1 MSSSQFAKKIDSQF
15 DLEFETKSG
24 EVFQNSKRIL
34 LSPIRQF
41 VRLSPYTYKLLKKCC
56 GGDRVID
63 ILLHLPSNLSKRTSD
78 EEGFKDGEK
87 LTVILTVMN
96 HVAPKY
102 KGSPYRIIAKTLLG
116 NIVTIM
122 YFHYRVPYLRRILPV
137 GGTFAVSGNASRE
150 LDGIKMIH
158 PDIVTSP
165 QQAKYYVGTE
175 PIYPLVGNL
184 SMKTLRYAI
193 SSALKLVPKLIP
205 QSIAKLD
212 SELGPKLDS
221 KLMTENSDWIPNDMK
236 DKYGLADFTDALQA
250 VHHPKSEEDL
260 LVTNEFRR
268 RIAIDEIL
276 ANQIRLKQIKRNQ
289 QERKSIILKSTGEIF
304 QKLKLPFE
312 LTEDQVTCF
321 EDIKSDLAS
330 GTPMNRLIQG
340 DVGSGKT
347 ITAFLGMLIALE
359 NKLQAVFLAPTE
371 ILAWQHFETI
381 QKLSEDLGLE
391 IDIMLSSNRKAR
403 KRQIRDLQDGTTQIL
418 IGTHAILE
426 DNIEFRN
433 LGFIVIDEQHKF
445 GVMQRLKLINKSK
458 YPNILSMS
466 ATPIPRTLLL
476 GCYGD
481 IDVSTIKTK
490 PKGRQ
495 PVETAVIGTD
505 KIENLVERLKKVD
518 SQIFWVCPVIEE
530 SESLVDVN
538 TRCEYLK
545 KAFSQEDVEV
555 LHGKMKAYEK
565 DEIMTRFREKKFK
578 LLVSTTV
585 IEVGVDIPNANVMV
599 IEHAERFGLAQ
610 LHQLRGR
617 VGRGSEVSYC
627 ILLYHLPVSD
637 VGRQRLQLMKE
648 TTDGFLLSEQDLKLR
663 GAGDILGRDQSGFDT
678 LRFSDFSD
686 NYHLVEAADDISD
699 HMDLNSPQTADLC
712 DIFKRVSDENIV

>member
-1 MSSSQFAKKIDSQF
+1 MSLLQLAEKIEQ
-15 DLEFETKSG
+15 G
-24 EVFQNSKRIL
+24 ESFQERIKVL
-34 LSPIRQF
+34 FQPIRQF
-41 VRLSPYTYKLLKKCC
+41 IKLSPYSYKLVKRCC

-63 ILLHLPSNLSKRTSD
+63 VLLHFPSNLSKRTSD
-78 EEGFKDGEK
+78 EKYFKDGEK
-87 LTVILTVMN
+87 LTVVLNVLDHIV
-96 HVAPKY
+96 PKY
-102 KGSPYRIIAKTLLG
+102 KKSPYKIVGQTEFG
-116 NIVTIM
+116 NEVTII
-122 YFHYRVPYLRRILPV
+122 YFNYRIPYLRKILPI
-137 GGTFAVSGNASRE
+137 GGSFAVSGNASRE
-150 LDGIKMIH
+150 LDGIKIVH
-158 PDIVTSP
+158 PDIIAAP
-165 QQAKYYVGTE
+165 QQAKHYVGSE
-175 PIYPLVGNL
+175 PVYSLVTNL
-184 SMKTLRYAI
+184 SLKTLRYVIA
-193 SSALKLVPKLIP
+193 SALKLIPK
-205 QSIAKLD
+205 SI
-212 SELGPKLDS
+212 
-221 KLMTENSDWIPNDMK
+221 DWISVDLK
-236 DKYGLADFTDALQA
+236 KQYGLVDFSEALRRI
-250 VHHPKSEEDL
+250 HYPESEEDL
-260 LVTNEFRR
+260 LLVNKFRK
-268 RIAIDEIL
+268 RIAIDELL
-276 ANQIRLKQIKRNQ
+276 ANQIRLRQIKRNQ
-289 QERKSIILKSTGEIF
+289 QQRNSIILKETGEILSRL
-304 QKLKLPFE
+304 QLPFE
-312 LTEDQVTCF
+312 LTEDQVKCF

-330 GTPMNRLIQG
+330 GIPMNRLIQG

-359 NKLQAVFLAPTE
+359 NKLQTVFLAPTE

-381 QKLSEDLGLE
+381 QKLSENLDLE

-403 KRQIRDLQDGTTQIL
+403 KRQIRELQDGTTQIL

-481 IDVSTIKTK
+481 IDVSTIKMK
-490 PKGRQ
+490 PKGRH
-495 PVETAVIGTD
+495 PVKTAVIGTN
-505 KIENLVERLKKVD
+505 KLENLIERLKEVD

-530 SESLVDVN
+530 SEALIDVN

-545 KAFSQEDVEV
+545 KAFSEKEVEV

-565 DEIMTRFREKKFK
+565 DEIMTRFKNNEFK

-585 IEVGVDIPNANVMV
+585 IEVGVDIPNANVIV

-617 VGRGSEVSYC
+617 VGRGSEAAYC

-637 VGRQRLQLMKE
+637 VGLKRLQLMKE
-648 TTDGFLLSEQDLKLR
+648 TTDGFLLSEEDLKLR
-663 GAGDILGRDQSGFDT
+663 GAGDILGRDQSGFDI

-686 NYHLVEAADDISD
+686 NYSLVEIADEISE
-699 HMDLNSPQTADLC
+699 HMDLNSPETAALC

>member
-1 MSSSQFAKKIDSQF
+1 MRSSQLAEKVDSEISQESAEN
-15 DLEFETKSG
+15 LKS
-24 EVFQNSKRIL
+24 EVGVL
-34 LSPIRQF
+34 LQPIRQF
-41 VRLSPYTYKLLKKCC
+41 IQLSQYSYRLIKKCC

-63 ILLHLPSNLSKRTSD
+63 VLFHFPSNLSKRTSD
-78 EEGFKDGEK
+78 EDYFRDGEK
-87 LTVILTVMN
+87 LTVVLTVLK
-96 HVAPKY
+96 HVVPRFRN
-102 KGSPYRIIAKTLLG
+102 SPYRIVGQTDSG

-122 YFHYRVPYLRRILPV
+122 YFHYRAHYLRRILPI
-137 GGTFAVSGNASRE
+137 GGRFTVSGNASHE
-150 LDGIKMIH
+150 LDGIKIIH
-158 PDIVTSP
+158 PDVIASP
-165 QQAKYYVGTE
+165 QQAKHYVGTE

-184 SMKTLRYAI
+184 SLKTLRYVI
-193 SSALKLVPKLIP
+193 SSALKLIPKNL
-205 QSIAKLD
+205 
-212 SELGPKLDS
+212 
-221 KLMTENSDWIPNDMK
+221 DWIPDDLRNR
-236 DKYGLADFTDALQA
+236 YGLVNFSEALRSI
-250 VHHPKSEEDL
+250 HYPRSEEDL
-260 LVTNEFRR
+260 LVTNEFRK

-289 QERKSIILKSTGEIF
+289 QKRNAIAIKETGEILN
-304 QKLKLPFE
+304 KLQLPFE
-312 LTEDQVTCF
+312 LTEDQVKCLA
-321 EDIKSDLAS
+321 DIRADLAS
-330 GTPMNRLIQG
+330 GRPMNRLIQG

-347 ITAFLGMLIALE
+347 ITAFLGMLVALE

-381 QKLSEDLGLE
+381 QKLSENLNLE

-403 KRQIRDLQDGTTQIL
+403 KRQIRELQDGTTQIL

-495 PVETAVIGTD
+495 PVETAVIGTN
-505 KIENLVERLKKVD
+505 KIESLVERLKTVD

-545 KAFSQEDVEV
+545 KAFSEEEVEV

-565 DEIMTRFREKKFK
+565 DEIMTRFKENKFK

-617 VGRGSEVSYC
+617 VGRGNESAYC
-627 ILLYHLPVSD
+627 ILLYHLPVSE
-637 VGRQRLQLMKE
+637 VGRKRLQLMKE
-648 TTDGFLLSEQDLKLR
+648 TTDGFVLSEQDLKLR
-663 GAGDILGRDQSGFDT
+663 GAGDILGRDQSGFDV

-686 NYHLVEAADDISD
+686 NYSLVEIADDISN
-699 HMDLNSPQTADLC
+699 HMDLDSSCTANLC
-712 DIFKRVSDENIV
+712 DIFNRVSDENIV

>member
-1 MSSSQFAKKIDSQF
+1 MSSLQLAEKIDPKL
-15 DLEFETKSG
+15 DKS
-24 EVFQNSKRIL
+24 FQNGVRIL
-34 LSPIRQF
+34 FQPIRQF
-41 VRLSPYTYKLLKKCC
+41 IQLSQYSYRLVKKCC

-63 ILLHLPSNLSKRTSD
+63 ILLHLPSGISKRTSD
-78 EEGFKDGEK
+78 EDYFIDGEK
-87 LTVILTVMN
+87 LTVVLTVLK
-96 HVAPKY
+96 HVVPRFK
-102 KGSPYRIIAKTLLG
+102 KSPYRIVGQTSSG
-116 NIVTIM
+116 NIVTII
-122 YFHYRVPYLRRILPV
+122 YFNYRIAYLRKVLPI
-137 GGTFAVSGNASRE
+137 GGTFTVSGNASHE
-150 LDGIKMIH
+150 LDRIKIAH
-158 PDIVTSP
+158 PDIIAAP
-165 QQAKYYVGTE
+165 QQAKYYVGSE

-184 SMKTLRYAI
+184 SLKTLRYVI
-193 SSALKLVPKLIP
+193 SSALKLIPKNI
-205 QSIAKLD
+205 
-212 SELGPKLDS
+212 
-221 KLMTENSDWIPNDMK
+221 DWIPSDLK
-236 DKYGLADFTDALQA
+236 KQYGLVDFSEALREA
-250 VHHPKSEEDL
+250 HSPKSEEDL
-260 LVTNEFRR
+260 LTTNEFRK
-268 RIAIDEIL
+268 RIAIDEVL

-289 QERKSIILKSTGEIF
+289 QERNSIVLKETGEILS
-304 QKLKLPFE
+304 QLQLPFE
-312 LTEDQVTCF
+312 LTKDQMTCL
-321 EDIKSDLAS
+321 EDIKADLAS

-359 NKLQAVFLAPTE
+359 NKLQAVLLAPTE

-381 QKLSEDLGLE
+381 QKLSENLDLE

-403 KRQIRDLQDGTTQIL
+403 KRQIRELLDGTTQIL

-445 GVMQRLKLINKSK
+445 GVMQRLKLISKSK

-495 PVETAVIGTD
+495 PVETAVIGTN
-505 KIENLVERLKKVD
+505 KIENLVERLKSVD

-545 KAFSQEDVEV
+545 NAFSEQEVEV
-555 LHGKMKAYEK
+555 LHGKMKAIEK
-565 DEIMTRFREKKFK
+565 DDIMTRFRNNEFK

-617 VGRGSEVSYC
+617 VGRGSESAYC

-637 VGRQRLQLMKE
+637 VGRKRLQLMKE
-648 TTDGFLLSEQDLKLR
+648 TTDGFLLSEEDLKLR
-663 GAGDILGRDQSGFDT
+663 GAGDILGRDQSGFDV
-678 LRFSDFSD
+678 LRFSDFSN
-686 NYHLVEAADDISD
+686 NYSLVEIADEISD
-699 HMDLNSPQTADLC
+699 HMDLNSPETAALC

>member
-1 MSSSQFAKKIDSQF
+1 MKSLQLAEKF
-15 DLEFETKSG
+15 DQEQSEIS
-24 EVFQNSKRIL
+24 QNSIFVL
-34 LSPIRQF
+34 MQPIRQF
-41 VRLSPYTYKLLKKCC
+41 VRLSSYTYKLVKKCC

-63 ILLHLPSNLSKRTSD
+63 ILFHFPSGLSKRTDD
-78 EEGFKDGEK
+78 EAAFNSGEK
-87 LTVILTVMN
+87 LTVVLHVEN
-96 HVAPKY
+96 HVVPHY
-102 KGSPYRIIAKTLLG
+102 KNSPYRITGKTLAG
-116 NIVTIM
+116 NTVTIL
-122 YFHYRVPYLRRILPV
+122 YFHYRISYLKRILPI
-137 GGTFAVSGNASRE
+137 GGTFTVSGNASRE

-158 PDIVTSP
+158 PDVIASP
-165 QQAKYYVGTE
+165 QQAKYYVGVD

-184 SMKTLRYAI
+184 SQKTLRYVI
-193 SSALKLVPKLIP
+193 SAASKLIP
-205 QSIAKLD
+205 KNL
-212 SELGPKLDS
+212 
-221 KLMTENSDWIPNDMK
+221 DWIPEDLK
-236 DKYGLADFTDALQA
+236 KRYGLADFPKALEA
-250 VHHPKSEEDL
+250 IHDPKSEEDL
-260 LVTNEFRR
+260 LVTNKFRK

-276 ANQIRLKQIKRNQ
+276 ANQVRLKQIKRNQ
-289 QERKSIILKSTGEIF
+289 QKRNVIAIRETGEIF
-304 QKLKLPFE
+304 KKLRLPFE
-312 LTEDQVTCF
+312 LTEDQQRCF
-321 EDIKSDLAS
+321 EDIKEDLAS
-330 GTPMNRLIQG
+330 GHPMNRLIQG

-381 QKLSEDLGLE
+381 QKLSENLNLE

-403 KRQIRDLQDGTTQIL
+403 KRQIRELQDGTTQIL

-426 DNIEFRN
+426 DNVEFRN

-445 GVMQRLKLINKSK
+445 GVMQRLKLINKST

-495 PVETAVIGTD
+495 QVETAVIGTN
-505 KIENLVERLKKVD
+505 KIEDLVERLKTID

-545 KAFSQEDVEV
+545 KAFSEGDVEV

-565 DEIMTRFREKKFK
+565 DEIMTHFKNNEFK

-617 VGRGSEVSYC
+617 VGRGNEAAYC

-637 VGRQRLQLMKE
+637 VGKKRLQLMRE

-663 GAGDILGRDQSGFDT
+663 GAGDILGRDQSGFDV

-686 NYHLVEAADDISD
+686 NYSLVAIADEISSQ
-699 HMDLNSPQTADLC
+699 MDLDSPQTADLC
-712 DIFKRVSDENIV
+712 DIFNRVSDENIV

>member
-1 MSSSQFAKKIDSQF
+1 MRSSQAAQKIDQEFNARSEVEVDSKF
-15 DLEFETKSG
+15 DRGFGTE
-24 EVFQNSKRIL
+24 SKEMFWSSNRIL
-34 LSPIRQF
+34 LLPIRQF
-41 VRLSPYTYKLLKKCC
+41 IQLSPYTYKLLKKCC
-56 GGDRVID
+56 GGDRLVD
-63 ILLHLPSNLSKRTSD
+63 ILLHFPSGLSKRTSD
-78 EEGFKDGEK
+78 EDYFKDGEK
-87 LTVILTVMN
+87 LTVVLTVLK
-96 HVAPKY
+96 HVVPRY
-102 KGSPYRIIAKTLLG
+102 KNSPYRIIGQTDLG
-116 NIVTIM
+116 NFVTIM
-122 YFHYRVPYLRRILPV
+122 YFHYRTPYLRRILPI
-137 GGTFAVSGNASRE
+137 GGTFTVSGNASRE
-150 LDGIKMIH
+150 LDGIKIIH
-158 PDIVTSP
+158 PDIVAP
-165 QQAKYYVGTE
+165 PHQAKYYVGAE

-184 SMKTLRYAI
+184 SLKTLRYVI
-193 SSALKLVPKLIP
+193 SSALKLISKLIP
-205 QSIAKLD
+205 K
-212 SELGPKLDS
+212 
-221 KLMTENSDWIPNDMK
+221 NSDWIPNDLR
-236 DKYGLADFTDALQA
+236 DKYGLADFADALQA
-250 VHHPKSEEDL
+250 VHCPKSEEDL
-260 LVTNEFRR
+260 LITNEFRK
-268 RIAIDEIL
+268 RIAIDELL
-276 ANQIRLKQIKRNQ
+276 ANQIRLKQIKKNQ
-289 QERKSIILKSTGEIF
+289 QERKSVVLKPTGEIF

-312 LTEDQVTCF
+312 LTEDQMKCF
-321 EDIKSDLAS
+321 EDIKTDLAS

-381 QKLSEDLGLE
+381 QKLSENLNLE

-445 GVMQRLKLINKSK
+445 GVMQRLKLINKSR

-495 PVETAVIGTD
+495 TVETAVIGTN
-505 KIENLVERLKKVD
+505 KIESLVERLKTTD

-545 KAFSQEDVEV
+545 KAFSGKEVEV
-555 LHGKMKAYEK
+555 LHGKMKSYEK
-565 DEIMTRFREKKFK
+565 DEIMTRFKENKFR

-585 IEVGVDIPNANVMV
+585 IEVGVDVPNANVMV

-617 VGRGSEVSYC
+617 VGRGSEAAYC
-627 ILLYHLPVSD
+627 ILLYHLPISD
-637 VGRQRLQLMKE
+637 VGRQRLKLMKE

-686 NYHLVEAADDISD
+686 NYHLVEAADEISD
-699 HMDLNSPQTADLC
+699 HMDLGSTQTADLC

>member
-1 MSSSQFAKKIDSQF
+1 M
-15 DLEFETKSG
+15 
-24 EVFQNSKRIL
+24 V
-34 LSPIRQF
+34 
-41 VRLSPYTYKLLKKCC
+41 V
-56 GGDRVID
+56 
-63 ILLHLPSNLSKRTSD
+63 
-78 EEGFKDGEK
+78 
-87 LTVILTVMN
+87 
-96 HVAPKY
+96 
-102 KGSPYRIIAKTLLG
+102 
-116 NIVTIM
+116 
-122 YFHYRVPYLRRILPV
+122 YFHYRIPYLKRILPV
-137 GGTFAVSGNASRE
+137 GGTFTISGNASRE
-150 LDGIKMIH
+150 LDGIKIIH
-158 PDIVTSP
+158 PDVVAPP
-165 QQAKYYVGTE
+165 QQAEHYVGTE

-184 SMKTLRYAI
+184 SLKTLRYAI
-193 SSALKLVPKLIP
+193 SSALKLIPKNL
-205 QSIAKLD
+205 
-212 SELGPKLDS
+212 
-221 KLMTENSDWIPNDMK
+221 DWIPSDLKN
-236 DKYGLADFTDALQA
+236 KYGLVDFADALRA
-250 VHHPKSEEDL
+250 VHHPKSDEDL
-260 LVTNEFRR
+260 LITNEFRK
-268 RIAIDEIL
+268 RIALDEIL

-289 QERKSIILKSTGEIF
+289 QRRNTVAIKETGEI
-304 QKLKLPFE
+304 LKNLQLPFE
-312 LTEDQVTCF
+312 LTEDQVKCL
-321 EDIKSDLAS
+321 EDIKADLAS
-330 GTPMNRLIQG
+330 GRPMNRLIQG

-381 QKLSEDLGLE
+381 QKLSENLNLE

-403 KRQIRDLQDGTTQIL
+403 KRQIRELQDGTTQIL

-433 LGFIVIDEQHKF
+433 LGFVVIDEQHKF

-495 PVETAVIGTD
+495 PVETAVIGTN
-505 KIENLVERLKKVD
+505 KIESLVERLKTID

-545 KAFSQEDVEV
+545 KAFSEDEVEV

-565 DEIMTRFREKKFK
+565 DEIMARFKDDRFK

-617 VGRGSEVSYC
+617 VGRGSEAAYC
-627 ILLYHLPVSD
+627 ILLYHLPISE
-637 VGRQRLQLMKE
+637 VGRKRLQLMKE
-648 TTDGFLLSEQDLKLR
+648 TTDGFLLSEEDLKLR
-663 GAGDILGRDQSGFDT
+663 GAGDILGRDQSGFDV
-678 LRFSDFSD
+678 LRFSDFSE
-686 NYHLVEAADDISD
+686 NYSLVKIADEISNQ
-699 HMDLNSPQTADLC
+699 MDLDSTQTSNLC
-712 DIFKRVSDENIV
+712 DIFNRVSDENIV

>member
-1 MSSSQFAKKIDSQF
+1 MGLLQLAEKVDQ
-15 DLEFETKSG
+15 DQG
-24 EVFQNSKRIL
+24 ELFQEKVRIL
-34 LSPIRQF
+34 FQPIRQF
-41 VRLSPYTYKLLKKCC
+41 IKLSPYSYKLVKRCC

-63 ILLHLPSNLSKRTSD
+63 ILLHFPSNLAKRTSN
-78 EEGFKDGEK
+78 ESYFKNGEK
-87 LTVILTVMN
+87 LTVVL
-96 HVAPKY
+96 HVLDHIVPKY
-102 KGSPYRIIAKTLLG
+102 RNSPYKIVGRTDLG
-116 NIVTIM
+116 NDVTIM
-122 YFHYRVPYLRRILPV
+122 YFNYRIPYLRKILPI
-137 GGTFAVSGNASRE
+137 GGSFTVSGSASHE
-150 LDGIKMIH
+150 LDGIKIIH
-158 PDIVTSP
+158 PDIVAAP
-165 QQAKYYVGTE
+165 HQAKYYVGSE
-175 PIYPLVGNL
+175 PVYPLVTNL
-184 SMKTLRYAI
+184 SLKTLRYVI
-193 SSALKLVPKLIP
+193 TSALKLIP
-205 QSIAKLD
+205 EDI
-212 SELGPKLDS
+212 
-221 KLMTENSDWIPNDMK
+221 DWIPDDLK
-236 DKYGLADFTDALQA
+236 AQYKLVDFSEALRTI
-250 VHHPKSEEDL
+250 HYPKSDEDL
-260 LVTNEFRR
+260 LVSNEFRKR
-268 RIAIDEIL
+268 MAIDELL

-289 QERKSIILKSTGEIF
+289 QERNSIVLKETGEIINNL
-304 QKLKLPFE
+304 QLPFE
-312 LTEDQVTCF
+312 LTEDQVKCF

-330 GTPMNRLIQG
+330 GIPMNRLIQG

-359 NKLQAVFLAPTE
+359 NELQSVLLAPTE

-381 QKLSEDLGLE
+381 QKLSENLNLE

-403 KRQIRDLQDGTTQIL
+403 KRQIRELQDGTTQIL

-426 DNIEFRN
+426 DNINFRN

-495 PVETAVIGTD
+495 PVETAVIGMN
-505 KIENLVERLKKVD
+505 KLESLVERLKAVD

-545 KAFSQEDVEV
+545 KAFSEQKVEV

-565 DEIMTRFREKKFK
+565 DEIMTRFKNNEFK

-617 VGRGSEVSYC
+617 VGRGSAAAYC

-637 VGRQRLQLMKE
+637 VGRKRLQLMKE
-648 TTDGFLLSEQDLKLR
+648 TTDGFLLSEEDLKLR
-663 GAGDILGRDQSGFDT
+663 GAGDILGRDQSGFDV

-686 NYHLVEAADDISD
+686 NYSLVEIADQISE
-699 HMDLNSPQTADLC
+699 HMDLDSPKTAALC

>member
-1 MSSSQFAKKIDSQF
+1 MSSLQLAEKIDPKL
-15 DLEFETKSG
+15 DKS
-24 EVFQNSKRIL
+24 FQNGVRIL
-34 LSPIRQF
+34 FQPIRQF
-41 VRLSPYTYKLLKKCC
+41 IQLSQYSYRLVKKCC

-63 ILLHLPSNLSKRTSD
+63 ILLHLPSGISKRTSD
-78 EEGFKDGEK
+78 EDYFKDGEK
-87 LTVILTVMN
+87 LTVVLTVLK
-96 HVAPKY
+96 HVVPRFK
-102 KGSPYRIIAKTLLG
+102 KSPYRIVGQTSSG
-116 NIVTIM
+116 NIVTII
-122 YFHYRVPYLRRILPV
+122 YFNYRIAYLRKVLPI
-137 GGTFAVSGNASRE
+137 GGTFTVSGNASHE
-150 LDGIKMIH
+150 LDRIKIAH
-158 PDIVTSP
+158 PDIIAAP
-165 QQAKYYVGTE
+165 QQAKYYVGSE

-184 SMKTLRYAI
+184 SLKTLRYVI
-193 SSALKLVPKLIP
+193 SSALKLIPKNI
-205 QSIAKLD
+205 
-212 SELGPKLDS
+212 
-221 KLMTENSDWIPNDMK
+221 DWIPSDLK
-236 DKYGLADFTDALQA
+236 KQYGLVDFSEALREA
-250 VHHPKSEEDL
+250 HSPKSEEDL
-260 LVTNEFRR
+260 LTTNEFRK
-268 RIAIDEIL
+268 RIAIDEVL

-289 QERKSIILKSTGEIF
+289 QERNSIVLKETGEILS
-304 QKLKLPFE
+304 QLQLPFE
-312 LTEDQVTCF
+312 LTKDQMTCL
-321 EDIKSDLAS
+321 EDIKADLAS

-359 NKLQAVFLAPTE
+359 NKLQAVLLAPTE

-381 QKLSEDLGLE
+381 QKLSENLDLE

-403 KRQIRDLQDGTTQIL
+403 KRQIRELLDGTTQIL

-445 GVMQRLKLINKSK
+445 GVMQRLKLISKSK

-495 PVETAVIGTD
+495 PVETAVIGTN
-505 KIENLVERLKKVD
+505 KIENLVERLKSVD

-545 KAFSQEDVEV
+545 NAFSEQEVEV
-555 LHGKMKAYEK
+555 LHGKMKAIEK
-565 DEIMTRFREKKFK
+565 DDIMTRFRNNEFK

-617 VGRGSEVSYC
+617 VGRGSESAYC

-637 VGRQRLQLMKE
+637 VGRKRLQLMKE
-648 TTDGFLLSEQDLKLR
+648 TTDGFLLSEEDLKLR
-663 GAGDILGRDQSGFDT
+663 GAGDILGRDQSGFDV
-678 LRFSDFSD
+678 LRFSDFSN
-686 NYHLVEAADDISD
+686 NYSLVEIADEISD
-699 HMDLNSPQTADLC
+699 HMDLNSPETAALC

>member
-1 MSSSQFAKKIDSQF
+1 MRLSQLAEKIDSEIDQ
-15 DLEFETKSG
+15 EFSEDFKSEIG
-24 EVFQNSKRIL
+24 VL
-34 LSPIRQF
+34 LRPIRQF
-41 VRLSPYTYKLLKKCC
+41 IKLSSYTYKLLKKCC

-63 ILLHLPSNLSKRTSD
+63 VLFHFPSNLSKRTSD
-78 EEGFKDGEK
+78 EDHFKDGEK
-87 LTVILTVMN
+87 LTVILTVLK
-96 HVAPKY
+96 HVVPRY
-102 KGSPYRIIAKTLLG
+102 RNSPYRIIGQTLTG

-122 YFHYRVPYLRRILPV
+122 YFHYRAPYLRRILPI
-137 GGTFAVSGNASRE
+137 GGTFTVSGNASRE
-150 LDGIKMIH
+150 LDGIKIIH
-158 PDIVTSP
+158 PDVIAPP
-165 QQAKYYVGTE
+165 QQVERYVGAE

-184 SMKTLRYAI
+184 SLKTLRYAI
-193 SSALKLVPKLIP
+193 SSALKLVPKNL
-205 QSIAKLD
+205 
-212 SELGPKLDS
+212 
-221 KLMTENSDWIPNDMK
+221 DWIPSELK
-236 DKYGLADFTDALQA
+236 IKYGLVDFSDALRA
-250 VHHPKSEEDL
+250 VHHPESDEDL
-260 LVTNEFRR
+260 LITNKFRK

-289 QERKSIILKSTGEIF
+289 QRRSTVAIKGTGEILG
-304 QKLKLPFE
+304 KLQLPFE
-312 LTEDQVTCF
+312 LTEDQVKCLD
-321 EDIKSDLAS
+321 DIKADLAS
-330 GTPMNRLIQG
+330 GRPMNRLIQG

-359 NKLQAVFLAPTE
+359 SKLQAVLLAPTE

-381 QKLSEDLGLE
+381 QKLSENLNLE
-391 IDIMLSSNRKAR
+391 VDIMLSSNRKAR
-403 KRQIRDLQDGTTQIL
+403 KRQIRELQDGTTQIL

-495 PVETAVIGTD
+495 PVETAVIGTN
-505 KIENLVERLKKVD
+505 KIESLVERLKMID

-545 KAFSQEDVEV
+545 EAFSQEEVEV

-565 DEIMTRFREKKFK
+565 DEIMTRFKENKFK

-617 VGRGSEVSYC
+617 VGRGSEAAYC
-627 ILLYHLPVSD
+627 ILLYHLPISE
-637 VGRQRLQLMKE
+637 VGRKRLQLMKE
-648 TTDGFLLSEQDLKLR
+648 TTDGFLLSEEDLRLR
-663 GAGDILGRDQSGFDT
+663 GAGDILGRDQSGFDA

-686 NYHLVEAADDISD
+686 NYSLVKIADEISNQ
-699 HMDLNSPQTADLC
+699 MDLDSAKTADLC
-712 DIFKRVSDENIV
+712 DIFNRVSDENIV

>member
-1 MSSSQFAKKIDSQF
+1 MRLLQLAEKIDSEIDQ
-15 DLEFETKSG
+15 EFSND
-24 EVFQNSKRIL
+24 FKRGVGAL
-34 LSPIRQF
+34 LQPIRQF
-41 VRLSPYTYKLLKKCC
+41 VKLSPYTYKLLKKCC

-63 ILLHLPSNLSKRTSD
+63 VLFHFPSNLSKRTSD
-78 EEGFKDGEK
+78 ENYFKDGEK
-87 LTVILTVMN
+87 LTVVLTVLK
-96 HVAPKY
+96 HVIPRY
-102 KGSPYRIIAKTLLG
+102 RNSPYRIVGQTLAG
-116 NIVTIM
+116 NIITVM
-122 YFHYRVPYLRRILPV
+122 YFHYRAPYLRRILPI
-137 GGTFAVSGNASRE
+137 GGTFTVSGNASHE
-150 LDGIKMIH
+150 LDGIKIIH
-158 PDIVTSP
+158 PDIIAHP
-165 QQAKYYVGTE
+165 QQAEHYVGSE

-184 SMKTLRYAI
+184 SLKTLRYAI
-193 SSALKLVPKLIP
+193 STALKLIPKNL
-205 QSIAKLD
+205 
-212 SELGPKLDS
+212 
-221 KLMTENSDWIPNDMK
+221 DWIPSDLK
-236 DKYGLADFTDALQA
+236 SKYGLVDFSDALWA
-250 VHHPKSEEDL
+250 VHHPESDKDL
-260 LVTNEFRR
+260 LITNEFRK
-268 RIAIDEIL
+268 RIAVDEIL

-289 QERKSIILKSTGEIF
+289 QRRSAIAIKETGEILR
-304 QKLKLPFE
+304 KLQLPFE
-312 LTEDQVTCF
+312 LTEDQVKCLG
-321 EDIKSDLAS
+321 DIKTDLVS
-330 GTPMNRLIQG
+330 GRPMNRLIQG

-359 NKLQAVFLAPTE
+359 NKLQAVLLAPTE

-381 QKLSEDLGLE
+381 QRLSKNLNLE
-391 IDIMLSSNRKAR
+391 VDIMLSSNRKAR
-403 KRQIRDLQDGTTQIL
+403 KRQIRELQDGTTQIL

-426 DNIEFRN
+426 DNVEFRN

-495 PVETAVIGTD
+495 PVETAVIGTN
-505 KIENLVERLKKVD
+505 KIENLVERLKTIN

-545 KAFSQEDVEV
+545 AAFSQEEVEV

-565 DEIMTRFREKKFK
+565 DEIMTRFKENKFK

-617 VGRGSEVSYC
+617 VGRGNESAYC
-627 ILLYHLPVSD
+627 ILLYHLPISE
-637 VGRQRLQLMKE
+637 VGRKRLQLMKE
-648 TTDGFLLSEQDLKLR
+648 TTDGFLLSEEDLKLR
-663 GAGDILGRDQSGFDT
+663 GAGDILGRDQSGFDV

-686 NYHLVEAADDISD
+686 NYSLVRIADEISNQ
-699 HMDLNSPQTADLC
+699 MDLDSTKTADLC
-712 DIFKRVSDENIV
+712 DIFNRVSDENIV

>member
-1 MSSSQFAKKIDSQF
+1 MRSSQAAQKIDSDVDQ
-15 DLEFETKSG
+15 EFSGNFEG
-24 EVFQNSKRIL
+24 EVGIL
-34 LSPIRQF
+34 LRSIRQF
-41 VRLSPYTYKLLKKCC
+41 VQLPPYTYKLLKKCC

-63 ILLHLPSNLSKRTSD
+63 VLLHLPSNLSKRTSD
-78 EEGFKDGEK
+78 EDYFKDGEK
-87 LTVILTVMN
+87 LTVVLTVLE
-96 HVAPKY
+96 HIAPRY
-102 KGSPYRIIAKTLLG
+102 RGSPYRIVAKTLLG
-116 NIVTIM
+116 NTVTII
-122 YFHYRVPYLRRILPV
+122 YFHYKVPYLRKILSI
-137 GGTFAVSGNASRE
+137 GGTFTVSGNASHE

-158 PDIVTSP
+158 PDIVASP
-165 QQAKYYVGTE
+165 QQAKYYIGTE

-184 SMKTLRYAI
+184 SLKTLRYAI
-193 SSALKLVPKLIP
+193 SSALKLIPKLI
-205 QSIAKLD
+205 S
-212 SELGPKLDS
+212 G
-221 KLMTENSDWIPNDMK
+221 NSDWIPNDLK
-236 DKYGLADFTDALQA
+236 DKYGLADFIDALQA

-260 LVTNEFRR
+260 LLTNKFRK
-268 RIAIDEIL
+268 RIAVDELL

-289 QERKSIILKSTGEIF
+289 QERKAVVLKETGEIF

-321 EDIKSDLAS
+321 EDIKTDLAS
-330 GTPMNRLIQG
+330 GIPMNRLIQG

-381 QKLSEDLGLE
+381 QKLSENLDLE

-495 PVETAVIGTD
+495 PVETAVIGTN
-505 KIENLVERLKKVD
+505 KIENLVERLKTIN

-545 KAFSQEDVEV
+545 KAFSEEEVEV
-555 LHGKMKAYEK
+555 LHGKMKSYEK
-565 DEIMTRFREKKFK
+565 DEIMARFKENKFK

-617 VGRGSEVSYC
+617 VGRGSETAYC

-686 NYHLVEAADDISD
+686 NYSLVEIADEISD
-699 HMDLNSPQTADLC
+699 HMDLDSAQTAELC
-712 DIFKRVSDENIV
+712 DIFRRVSDENIV

>member
-1 MSSSQFAKKIDSQF
+1 MGSSQLAERVK
-15 DLEFETKSG
+15 LESSKL
-24 EVFQNSKRIL
+24 FQEEIRVL
-34 LSPIRQF
+34 LQPIRQF
-41 VRLSPYTYKLLKKCC
+41 IQLSSYTYRLVKRCC

-63 ILLHLPSNLSKRTSD
+63 ILFHFPSGLSKRTSD
-78 EEGFKDGEK
+78 EKYFRDGEK
-87 LTVILTVMN
+87 LTVVLNVLDHII
-96 HVAPKY
+96 PKY
-102 KGSPYRIIAKTLLG
+102 KGGPYKIIGQTNSG
-116 NIVTIM
+116 NIVTII
-122 YFHYRVPYLRRILPV
+122 YFNYRIPYLRKVLPI
-137 GGTFAVSGNASRE
+137 GGSFTVSGSASHE
-150 LDGIKMIH
+150 LDKIKIIH
-158 PDIVTSP
+158 PDIIATP
-165 QQAKYYVGTE
+165 QQAKYYVGSE
-175 PIYPLVGNL
+175 PVYPLVTNL
-184 SMKTLRYAI
+184 SLKTLRYVI
-193 SSALKLVPKLIP
+193 SSALKLIPK
-205 QSIAKLD
+205 D
-212 SELGPKLDS
+212 V
-221 KLMTENSDWIPNDMK
+221 DWIPRSLK
-236 DKYGLADFTDALQA
+236 KQYELANFSEALRA
-250 VHHPKSEEDL
+250 VHYPQSDSDL
-260 LVTNEFRR
+260 LVTNVFRR
-268 RIAIDEIL
+268 RMAIDELL

-289 QERKSIILKSTGEIF
+289 LGRNSIVLKETGEIMN
-304 QKLKLPFE
+304 KLQLPFE
-312 LTEDQVTCF
+312 LTEDQVKCF

-330 GTPMNRLIQG
+330 GIPMNRLIQG

-347 ITAFLGMLIALE
+347 ITAFWGMLVALE
-359 NKLQAVFLAPTE
+359 NKLQAVLLAPTE

-381 QKLSEDLGLE
+381 QKLSEDLNLE

-403 KRQIRDLQDGTTQIL
+403 KRQIRELQDGTTQIL

-495 PVETAVIGTD
+495 PVETAVIGTN
-505 KIENLVERLKKVD
+505 KIESLVERLKAID

-545 KAFSQEDVEV
+545 NAFPEKQVEV

-565 DEIMTRFREKKFK
+565 DEIITRFKNNEFK
-578 LLVSTTV
+578 LLVATTV

-617 VGRGSEVSYC
+617 VGRGSEAAYC
-627 ILLYHLPVSD
+627 ILLYHLPISD
-637 VGRQRLQLMKE
+637 VGRKRLQLMKE
-648 TTDGFLLSEQDLKLR
+648 TTDGFLLSEADLTLR
-663 GAGDILGRDQSGFDT
+663 GAGDILGRDQSGFDV
-678 LRFSDFSD
+678 LRFSDFSE
-686 NYHLVEAADDISD
+686 NYSLLEIADEISER
-699 HMDLNSPQTADLC
+699 MDLNSPETAALC

>member
-1 MSSSQFAKKIDSQF
+1 MSSSQLAEKVDQEESFQE
-15 DLEFETKSG
+15 EFRS
-24 EVFQNSKRIL
+24 L
-34 LSPIRQF
+34 LQPIRQF
-41 VRLSPYTYKLLKKCC
+41 IQLSSYSYRLVKKCC
-56 GGDRVID
+56 GGDRLID
-63 ILLHLPSNLSKRTSD
+63 ILFHFPSGLSKRTSD
-78 EEGFKDGEK
+78 ERYFKDGEK
-87 LTVILTVMN
+87 LTVVLQILD
-96 HVAPKY
+96 HVVPKY
-102 KGSPYRIIAKTLLG
+102 KRSPYKIIGQTELG

-122 YFHYRVPYLRRILPV
+122 YFNYRIPYLQKVLPI
-137 GGTFAVSGNASRE
+137 GGRFTISGNASHE
-150 LDGIKMIH
+150 LDGIKIVH
-158 PDIVTSP
+158 PDIIAST
-165 QQAKYYVGTE
+165 QQAKYYVGSE
-175 PIYPLVGNL
+175 PVYPLVGNL
-184 SMKTLRYAI
+184 SLKTMHYVI
-193 SSALKLVPKLIP
+193 SSALKLIP
-205 QSIAKLD
+205 NDI
-212 SELGPKLDS
+212 
-221 KLMTENSDWIPNDMK
+221 DWIPDDLKNR
-236 DKYGLADFTDALQA
+236 YGLVDFSKALREI
-250 VHHPKSEEDL
+250 HHPKFESDL
-260 LVTNEFRR
+260 LITNEFRK
-268 RIAIDEIL
+268 RIAVDELL
-276 ANQIRLKQIKRNQ
+276 ANQIRLKQIKRNL
-289 QERKSIILKSTGEIF
+289 QERNSVVLKESGEILN
-304 QKLKLPFE
+304 KLQLPFE
-312 LTEDQVTCF
+312 LTEDQVKCF

-330 GTPMNRLIQG
+330 GVPMNRLIQG

-347 ITAFLGMLIALE
+347 ITAFLGMMIALE
-359 NKLQAVFLAPTE
+359 NKLQAVLLAPTE

-381 QKLSEDLGLE
+381 QKLSENLNLE

-403 KRQIRDLQDGTTQIL
+403 KKQIRELQDGTTQIL

-426 DNIEFRN
+426 DNVEFRN

-495 PVETAVIGTD
+495 SVETAVIGTN
-505 KIENLVERLKKVD
+505 KIEKLIERLKSIN

-545 KAFSQEDVEV
+545 NAFSEKEVEV

-565 DEIMTRFREKKFK
+565 DEIVTRFKNNEFK

-617 VGRGSEVSYC
+617 VGRGSETAYC

-637 VGRQRLQLMKE
+637 IGRRRLQLMKE
-648 TTDGFLLSEQDLKLR
+648 TTDGFLLSEEDLKLR
-663 GAGDILGRDQSGFDT
+663 GAGDILGRDQSGFDV
-678 LRFSDFSD
+678 LRFSDYSD
-686 NYHLVEAADDISD
+686 NSSLVEIADEISD
-699 HMDLNSPQTADLC
+699 CMNLDSPEIAALC

>member
-1 MSSSQFAKKIDSQF
+1 MRLSQLAEKIDSEIDQKF
-15 DLEFETKSG
+15 SEDFKN
-24 EVFQNSKRIL
+24 EVGVL
-34 LSPIRQF
+34 LLPIRQF
-41 VRLSPYTYKLLKKCC
+41 IELSTYTYKLLKKCC
-56 GGDRVID
+56 GCDRVID
-63 ILLHLPSNLSKRTSD
+63 VLFHFPSNLSKRTSD
-78 EEGFKDGEK
+78 EDHFKDGEK
-87 LTVILTVMN
+87 LTVVLTVLK
-96 HVAPKY
+96 HVVPRY
-102 KGSPYRIIAKTLLG
+102 RNSPYRIVGQTLAG

-122 YFHYRVPYLRRILPV
+122 YFHYKAPYLRRILPI
-137 GGTFAVSGNASRE
+137 GGAFTVSGNASRE
-150 LDGIKMIH
+150 LDGIKIIH
-158 PDIVTSP
+158 PDVIALP
-165 QQAKYYVGTE
+165 QQAEHYVGAE

-184 SMKTLRYAI
+184 SLKTLRYAI
-193 SSALKLVPKLIP
+193 SVALKLVPKNL
-205 QSIAKLD
+205 
-212 SELGPKLDS
+212 
-221 KLMTENSDWIPNDMK
+221 DWIPSELK
-236 DKYGLADFTDALQA
+236 IKYGLVDFSDALRA
-250 VHHPKSEEDL
+250 VHHPESDEDL
-260 LVTNEFRR
+260 LITNEFRK

-289 QERKSIILKSTGEIF
+289 QRRSTVAIKETGEILG
-304 QKLKLPFE
+304 KLQLPFE
-312 LTEDQVTCF
+312 LTEDQVRCL
-321 EDIKSDLAS
+321 EDIKADLAS
-330 GTPMNRLIQG
+330 GRPMNRLIQG

-359 NKLQAVFLAPTE
+359 NKLQAILLAPTE

-381 QKLSEDLGLE
+381 QKLSENLNLE
-391 IDIMLSSNRKAR
+391 VDIMLSSNRKAR
-403 KRQIRDLQDGTTQIL
+403 KRQIRELQDGTTQIL

-495 PVETAVIGTD
+495 PVETAVIGTN
-505 KIENLVERLKKVD
+505 KIESLVERLKTID

-545 KAFSQEDVEV
+545 EAFSREEVEV

-565 DEIMTRFREKKFK
+565 DEIMTRFKENKFK

-617 VGRGSEVSYC
+617 VGRGSEAAYC
-627 ILLYHLPVSD
+627 ILLYHLPISE
-637 VGRQRLQLMKE
+637 VGRKRLQLMKE
-648 TTDGFLLSEQDLKLR
+648 TTDGFLLSEEDLKLR
-663 GAGDILGRDQSGFDT
+663 GAGDILGRDQSGFDV

-686 NYHLVEAADDISD
+686 NYSLVKIADEISNQ
-699 HMDLNSPQTADLC
+699 MDLDSTKTADLC
-712 DIFKRVSDENIV
+712 DIFNRVSDENIV

>member
-1 MSSSQFAKKIDSQF
+1 MNSLQLAEKINQEST
-15 DLEFETKSG
+15 ES
-24 EVFQNSKRIL
+24 FQNRVKIL
-34 LSPIRQF
+34 FQPIRQF
-41 VRLSPYTYKLLKKCC
+41 IQISQYSYRMIKKCC

-63 ILLHLPSNLSKRTSD
+63 ILLHLPSGLSKRTSD
-78 EEGFKDGEK
+78 EVYFKDGKK
-87 LTVILTVMN
+87 LTVVLTVLE
-96 HVAPKY
+96 HVVPKY
-102 KGSPYRIIAKTLLG
+102 KRSPYKIIGQTNSG

-122 YFHYRVPYLRRILPV
+122 YFNYRIPYLRKILPI
-137 GGTFAVSGNASRE
+137 GGNFTVSGNASHE
-150 LDGIKMIH
+150 LDGIKIIH
-158 PDIVTSP
+158 PDIIAAP
-165 QQAKYYVGTE
+165 QQAKFYVGSE

-184 SMKTLRYAI
+184 SIKTLRYVI
-193 SSALKLVPKLIP
+193 SSALKLIPKNI
-205 QSIAKLD
+205 
-212 SELGPKLDS
+212 
-221 KLMTENSDWIPNDMK
+221 DWISNDLK
-236 DKYGLADFTDALQA
+236 KQYGLADFSEALRS
-250 VHHPKSEEDL
+250 VHYPKSEEDL
-260 LVTNEFRR
+260 LTTNEFRK
-268 RIAIDEIL
+268 RIATDEVL

-289 QERKSIILKSTGEIF
+289 QERNSIVLKETGEILS
-304 QKLKLPFE
+304 KLQLPFE
-312 LTEDQVTCF
+312 LTEDQVKCL

-381 QKLSEDLGLE
+381 QKLSENLNLE

-403 KRQIRDLQDGTTQIL
+403 KRQIRELQDGTTQIL

-481 IDVSTIKTK
+481 IDVSTIKSK

-495 PVETAVIGTD
+495 PVETAVMGTN
-505 KIENLVERLKKVD
+505 KIESLVERLKSID

-545 KAFSQEDVEV
+545 NAFSEKEVEV
-555 LHGKMKAYEK
+555 LHGKMKAHEK
-565 DEIMTRFREKKFK
+565 DEIMTRFKNNEFK

-617 VGRGSEVSYC
+617 VGRGSEAAYC
-627 ILLYHLPVSD
+627 ILLYHLPISD
-637 VGRQRLQLMKE
+637 VGRKRLQLMKE
-648 TTDGFLLSEQDLKLR
+648 TTDGFLLSEEDLKLR
-663 GAGDILGRDQSGFDT
+663 GAGDILGRDQSGFDV

-686 NYHLVEAADDISD
+686 NYSLVEIADDISS
-699 HMDLNSPQTADLC
+699 HMDLDSSRTANLC
-712 DIFKRVSDENIV
+712 DIFNRVSDENIV

>member
-1 MSSSQFAKKIDSQF
+1 MSSLQLAEKIDPKLDES
-15 DLEFETKSG
+15 
-24 EVFQNSKRIL
+24 FQSRVRIL
-34 LSPIRQF
+34 FQPIRQF
-41 VRLSPYTYKLLKKCC
+41 IQLSQYSYKLVKKCC

-63 ILLHLPSNLSKRTSD
+63 VLLHLPSGISKRTSD
-78 EEGFKDGEK
+78 EDYFKDGEK
-87 LTVILTVMN
+87 LTVVLTVLK
-96 HVAPKY
+96 HVVPRFK
-102 KGSPYRIIAKTLLG
+102 KSPYRIVGMTDAG

-122 YFHYRVPYLRRILPV
+122 YFHYRSHYLRRILPI
-137 GGTFAVSGNASRE
+137 GGSFAVSGNASHE
-150 LDGIKMIH
+150 LDGIKIIH
-158 PDIVTSP
+158 PDIIAAP
-165 QQAKYYVGTE
+165 QQAKFYVGSE

-184 SMKTLRYAI
+184 SSKTLRYVI
-193 SSALKLVPKLIP
+193 SSALKLIPKNI
-205 QSIAKLD
+205 
-212 SELGPKLDS
+212 
-221 KLMTENSDWIPNDMK
+221 DWIPSDLK
-236 DKYGLADFTDALQA
+236 KQYGLADFSEALREA
-250 VHHPKSEEDL
+250 HYPKSEEDL
-260 LVTNEFRR
+260 LTTNEFRK
-268 RIAIDEIL
+268 RIAIDEVL

-289 QERKSIILKSTGEIF
+289 QERNSIVLKESGEILN
-304 QKLKLPFE
+304 KLQLPFE
-312 LTEDQVTCF
+312 LTEDQVKCL

-359 NKLQAVFLAPTE
+359 NKLQAVLLAPTE

-381 QKLSEDLGLE
+381 QKLSENLNLE

-403 KRQIRDLQDGTTQIL
+403 KRQIRELQDGTTQIL

-445 GVMQRLKLINKSK
+445 GVMQRLKLISKSK

-495 PVETAVIGTD
+495 PVETAVIGTN
-505 KIENLVERLKKVD
+505 KIESLIERLKSVD

-545 KAFSQEDVEV
+545 NAFSEKEVEV
-555 LHGKMKAYEK
+555 LHGKMKSIEK
-565 DEIMTRFREKKFK
+565 DEIMSRFRNNEFK

-617 VGRGSEVSYC
+617 VGRGSEVAYC
-627 ILLYHLPVSD
+627 ILLYHLPISD
-637 VGRQRLQLMKE
+637 VGRKRLQLMKE
-648 TTDGFLLSEQDLKLR
+648 TTDGFLLSEEDLKLR
-663 GAGDILGRDQSGFDT
+663 GAGDILGRDQSGFDV
-678 LRFSDFSD
+678 LRFSDFSN
-686 NYHLVEAADDISD
+686 NYPLVEVADEISD
-699 HMDLNSPQTADLC
+699 HMDLDSPETAALC

>member
-1 MSSSQFAKKIDSQF
+1 MRLSQLAEKVDSEVDQKF
-15 DLEFETKSG
+15 SENFESD
-24 EVFQNSKRIL
+24 VSVL
-34 LSPIRQF
+34 LQPIRQF
-41 VRLSPYTYKLLKKCC
+41 VKFSPYTYKLLKKCC

-63 ILLHLPSNLSKRTSD
+63 VLFHFPSNLSKRTSD
-78 EEGFKDGEK
+78 EDCFKDGEK
-87 LTVILTVMN
+87 LTVILTVLR
-96 HVAPKY
+96 HVVPRY
-102 KGSPYRIIAKTLLG
+102 RNSPYRIVGQTLAG
-116 NIVTIM
+116 NIITIM
-122 YFHYRVPYLRRILPV
+122 YFHYRVPYLRRILPI
-137 GGTFAVSGNASRE
+137 GGAFTVSGNASRE
-150 LDGIKMIH
+150 LDGIKIIH
-158 PDIVTSP
+158 PDIIAPP
-165 QQAKYYVGTE
+165 QQAERYVGVE

-184 SMKTLRYAI
+184 SLKTLRYAI
-193 SSALKLVPKLIP
+193 SSALKLIP
-205 QSIAKLD
+205 ENLD
-212 SELGPKLDS
+212 WLPNELK
-221 KLMTENSDWIPNDMK
+221 N
-236 DKYGLADFTDALQA
+236 KYGLVDFSDALRA
-250 VHHPKSEEDL
+250 VHHPESDEDL
-260 LVTNEFRR
+260 LITNEFRK

-289 QERKSIILKSTGEIF
+289 QRRSTIAIKEMGEIF
-304 QKLKLPFE
+304 GKLQLPFE
-312 LTEDQVTCF
+312 LTEDQVKCL
-321 EDIKSDLAS
+321 EDIKADLAS
-330 GTPMNRLIQG
+330 GRPMNRLIQG

-359 NKLQAVFLAPTE
+359 NKLQAVLLAPTE

-381 QKLSEDLGLE
+381 QKLSENLNLE

-403 KRQIRDLQDGTTQIL
+403 KRQIRELQDGTTQIL

-495 PVETAVIGTD
+495 PVETAVIGTN
-505 KIENLVERLKKVD
+505 KIESLVERLKTID

-530 SESLVDVN
+530 SESLIDVN

-545 KAFSQEDVEV
+545 EAFSQKEVEV

-565 DEIMTRFREKKFK
+565 DEIMTRFKENKFK

-617 VGRGSEVSYC
+617 VGRGNESAYC
-627 ILLYHLPVSD
+627 ILLYHLPVSE
-637 VGRQRLQLMKE
+637 VGRKRLQLMKE
-648 TTDGFLLSEQDLKLR
+648 TTDGFLLSEEDLKLR
-663 GAGDILGRDQSGFDT
+663 GAGDILGRDQSGFDV

-686 NYHLVEAADDISD
+686 NYSLVRIADEISNK
-699 HMDLNSPQTADLC
+699 MDLDSTKTADLC
-712 DIFKRVSDENIV
+712 DIFNRVSDENIV

>member
-1 MSSSQFAKKIDSQF
+1 MSSLQLAGKIDPRS
-15 DLEFETKSG
+15 FEPSSS
-24 EVFQNSKRIL
+24 ESEILFQ
-34 LSPIRQF
+34 PIRQF
-41 VRLSPYTYKLLKKCC
+41 IQLSPYSYRLVKKCC

-63 ILLHLPSNLSKRTSD
+63 VLLHLPSGISKRTSD
-78 EEGFKDGEK
+78 EDYFKDGEK
-87 LTVILTVMN
+87 LTVVLTILKHIV
-96 HVAPKY
+96 PRFK
-102 KGSPYRIIAKTLLG
+102 KSPYRIVGQTSSG
-116 NIVTIM
+116 NIVTII
-122 YFHYRVPYLRRILPV
+122 YFNYRIAYLRKVLPI
-137 GGTFAVSGNASRE
+137 GGSFTVSGNASHE
-150 LDGIKMIH
+150 LDGIKIAH
-158 PDIVTSP
+158 PDIIAAP
-165 QQAKYYVGTE
+165 QRAKYYVGSE

-184 SMKTLRYAI
+184 SLKTLRYVI
-193 SSALKLVPKLIP
+193 SSALKLIPK
-205 QSIAKLD
+205 
-212 SELGPKLDS
+212 
-221 KLMTENSDWIPNDMK
+221 NVDWISK
-236 DKYGLADFTDALQA
+236 DLKKQYGLVDFSEALREA
-250 VHHPKSEEDL
+250 HCPKSEEDL
-260 LVTNEFRR
+260 LTTNEFRK
-268 RIAIDEIL
+268 RIAIDEVL

-289 QERKSIILKSTGEIF
+289 QERNSIVLKETGEILS
-304 QKLKLPFE
+304 KLQLPFE
-312 LTEDQVTCF
+312 LTEDQVKCLD
-321 EDIKSDLAS
+321 DIKSDLAS

-359 NKLQAVFLAPTE
+359 NKLQAVLLAPTE

-381 QKLSEDLGLE
+381 QKLAENLNLE

-403 KRQIRDLQDGTTQIL
+403 KRQIRELQDGTTQIL

-445 GVMQRLKLINKSK
+445 GVMQRLKLISKSK

-495 PVETAVIGTD
+495 PIETAVIGTN
-505 KIENLVERLKKVD
+505 KIEILIERLKSVD

-538 TRCEYLK
+538 TRCECLK
-545 KAFSQEDVEV
+545 NAFSEKEVEV
-555 LHGKMKAYEK
+555 LHGKMKSIEK
-565 DEIMTRFREKKFK
+565 DEIMTRFRNNEFK

-617 VGRGSEVSYC
+617 VGRGSEVAYC
-627 ILLYHLPVSD
+627 ILLYHLPISD
-637 VGRQRLQLMKE
+637 VGRKRLQLMKE
-648 TTDGFLLSEQDLKLR
+648 TTDGFLLSEEDLKLR
-663 GAGDILGRDQSGFDT
+663 GAGDILGRDQSGFDV
-678 LRFSDFSD
+678 LKFSDFSN
-686 NYHLVEAADDISD
+686 NYPLVEIADEISD
-699 HMDLNSPQTADLC
+699 HMNLDSPETATLC
-712 DIFKRVSDENIV
+712 DIFRRVSDENIV

>member
-1 MSSSQFAKKIDSQF
+1 MRSLQLAEKFDSEVDQESVGDF
-15 DLEFETKSG
+15 GKSA
-24 EVFQNSKRIL
+24 VNIL
-34 LSPIRQF
+34 LQPIRQF

-56 GGDRVID
+56 GGDRVVD
-63 ILLHLPSNLSKRTSD
+63 ILFHFPSGLSKRVAD
-78 EEGFKDGEK
+78 ENLFKNGEK
-87 LTVILTVMN
+87 LTVVLRVTG
-96 HVAPKY
+96 HVVPRY
-102 KGSPYRIIAKTLLG
+102 RGSPYKIIGQTHSG
-116 NIVTIM
+116 NIVTII
-122 YFHYRVPYLRRILPV
+122 YFHYRISYLRKRLPI
-137 GGTFAVSGNASRE
+137 GGTFTVSGNASRE
-150 LDGIKMIH
+150 LDGVKIIH
-158 PDIVTSP
+158 PDVVATP
-165 QQAKYYVGTE
+165 QQVGDYVGVE

-184 SMKTLRYAI
+184 SLKTLRYAI
-193 SSALKLVPKLIP
+193 SSALKLIPKSL
-205 QSIAKLD
+205 
-212 SELGPKLDS
+212 
-221 KLMTENSDWIPNDMK
+221 DWIPSELKN
-236 DKYGLADFTDALQA
+236 KYGLVNFTDALRA
-250 VHHPKSEEDL
+250 VHNPKSEEDL
-260 LVTNEFRR
+260 LITNEFRK
-268 RIAIDEIL
+268 RIAVDEIL

-289 QERKSIILKSTGEIF
+289 QKRSAVAVKETGELLENL
-304 QKLKLPFE
+304 QLPFE
-312 LTEDQVTCF
+312 LTEDQVKCLD
-321 EDIKSDLAS
+321 DIKADLAS
-330 GTPMNRLIQG
+330 GRPMNRLIQG

-381 QKLSEDLGLE
+381 QKLSENLNLE

-403 KRQIRDLQDGTTQIL
+403 KRQIRELQDGTTQIL

-495 PVETAVIGTD
+495 PVETAVIGTN
-505 KIENLVERLKKVD
+505 KIESLVERLKSID

-545 KAFSQEDVEV
+545 QAFSEEEVEV
-555 LHGKMKAYEK
+555 LHGKMKAHEK
-565 DEIMTRFREKKFK
+565 DEIMARFKENKFK

-617 VGRGSEVSYC
+617 VGRGSEAAYC
-627 ILLYHLPVSD
+627 ILLYHLPISD
-637 VGRQRLQLMKE
+637 VGRKRLQLMKE
-648 TTDGFLLSEQDLKLR
+648 TTDGFLLSEEDLKLR
-663 GAGDILGRDQSGFDT
+663 GAGDILGRDQSGFDV

-686 NYHLVEAADDISD
+686 NYSLVKIADEISD
-699 HMDLNSPQTADLC
+699 GMDLDSEQTAELC
-712 DIFKRVSDENIV
+712 DIFNRVSDENIV

>member
-1 MSSSQFAKKIDSQF
+1 MRLSQLAEKIDSKIDQKF
-15 DLEFETKSG
+15 SEDFKN
-24 EVFQNSKRIL
+24 EVGVL
-34 LSPIRQF
+34 LLPIRQF
-41 VRLSPYTYKLLKKCC
+41 IKLSPYTYKLLKKCC
-56 GGDRVID
+56 GCDRVID
-63 ILLHLPSNLSKRTSD
+63 VLFHFPSNLSKRTSD
-78 EEGFKDGEK
+78 EDHFKDGEK
-87 LTVILTVMN
+87 LTVVLTVLK
-96 HVAPKY
+96 HVVPRY
-102 KGSPYRIIAKTLLG
+102 RNSPYRIVGQTLAG

-122 YFHYRVPYLRRILPV
+122 YFHYKAPYLRRILPI
-137 GGTFAVSGNASRE
+137 GGAFTVSGNASRE
-150 LDGIKMIH
+150 LDGIKIIH
-158 PDIVTSP
+158 PDVIALP
-165 QQAKYYVGTE
+165 QQAEHYVGAE

-184 SMKTLRYAI
+184 SLKTLRYAI
-193 SSALKLVPKLIP
+193 SVALKLVPKNL
-205 QSIAKLD
+205 
-212 SELGPKLDS
+212 
-221 KLMTENSDWIPNDMK
+221 DWIPSELK
-236 DKYGLADFTDALQA
+236 IKYGLVDFSDALRA
-250 VHHPKSEEDL
+250 VHHPESDEDL
-260 LVTNEFRR
+260 LITNEFRK

-289 QERKSIILKSTGEIF
+289 QRRSTVAIKETGEILG
-304 QKLKLPFE
+304 KLQLPFE
-312 LTEDQVTCF
+312 LTEDQVRCL
-321 EDIKSDLAS
+321 EDIKADLAS
-330 GTPMNRLIQG
+330 GRPMNRLIQG

-359 NKLQAVFLAPTE
+359 NKLQAVLLAPTE

-381 QKLSEDLGLE
+381 QKLSENLNLE
-391 IDIMLSSNRKAR
+391 VDIMLSSNRKAR
-403 KRQIRDLQDGTTQIL
+403 KRQIRELQDGTTQIL

-495 PVETAVIGTD
+495 PVETAVIGTN
-505 KIENLVERLKKVD
+505 KIESLVERLKTID

-545 KAFSQEDVEV
+545 EAFSREEVEV

-565 DEIMTRFREKKFK
+565 DEIMTRFKENKFK

-617 VGRGSEVSYC
+617 VGRGSEAAYC
-627 ILLYHLPVSD
+627 ILLYHLPISG
-637 VGRQRLQLMKE
+637 VGRKRLQLMKE
-648 TTDGFLLSEQDLKLR
+648 TTDGFLLSEEDLKLR
-663 GAGDILGRDQSGFDT
+663 GAGDILGRDQSGFDV

-686 NYHLVEAADDISD
+686 NYSLVKIADEISNQ
-699 HMDLNSPQTADLC
+699 MDLDSTKTADLC
-712 DIFKRVSDENIV
+712 DIFNRVSDENIV

>member
-1 MSSSQFAKKIDSQF
+1 MIQSQLAENLPGSIDQ
-15 DLEFETKSG
+15 ESG
-24 EVFQNSKRIL
+24 DTLRDAVEVLKQ
-34 LSPIRQF
+34 PIRQF
-41 VRLSPYTYKLLKKCC
+41 IQLSPYSYKLVKKCC

-63 ILLHLPSNLSKRTSD
+63 ILFHFPAGISKRVAD
-78 EEGFKDGEK
+78 ENLFRNGEK
-87 LTVILTVMN
+87 LTVILKVTDHIV
-96 HVAPKY
+96 PRY
-102 KGSPYRIIAKTLLG
+102 KNSPYKIIGRTHSG
-116 NIVTIM
+116 NIVNII
-122 YFHYRVPYLRRILPV
+122 YFNYRIPYLKKLLPID
-137 GGTFAVSGNASRE
+137 GIFTVSGNASRE
-150 LDGIKMIH
+150 LDGIKIVH

-165 QQAKYYVGTE
+165 QQAKYYVGIE
-175 PIYPLVGNL
+175 PVYPLVGNL
-184 SMKTLRYAI
+184 SLKTLRYVI
-193 SSALKLVPKLIP
+193 SSALKLIPKNI
-205 QSIAKLD
+205 
-212 SELGPKLDS
+212 
-221 KLMTENSDWIPNDMK
+221 DWIPNNLK
-236 DKYGLADFTDALQA
+236 RKYELEDFGEALKA
-250 VHHPKSEEDL
+250 IHNPKSEEDL
-260 LVTNEFRR
+260 LATNKFRR
-268 RIAIDEIL
+268 RISVDEIL

-289 QERKSIILKSTGEIF
+289 QARSSIVLKETGEIF
-304 QKLKLPFE
+304 DKLQLPFE
-312 LTEDQVTCF
+312 LTKDQVKCF
-321 EDIKSDLAS
+321 DDIKADLAS
-330 GTPMNRLIQG
+330 GSLMNRLIQG

-359 NKLQAVFLAPTE
+359 NKLQAVLLAPTE

-381 QKLSEDLGLE
+381 QKLSKNLNLE

-403 KRQIRDLQDGTTQIL
+403 KRQIRELQDGTTQIL

-433 LGFIVIDEQHKF
+433 LGFVVIDEQHKF

-495 PVETAVIGTD
+495 PIETAVIGTN
-505 KIENLVERLKKVD
+505 KIENLVKRLKSIN

-545 KAFSQEDVEV
+545 KAFSDEKVEV
-555 LHGKMKAYEK
+555 LHGKMKPYEK
-565 DEIMTRFREKKFK
+565 DEIMTRFRNNEFK

-585 IEVGVDIPNANVMV
+585 IEVGVDIPNANVIV

-617 VGRGSEVSYC
+617 VGRGNESAYC
-627 ILLYHLPVSD
+627 ILLYHLPISD
-637 VGRQRLQLMKE
+637 VGRKRLQLMKE
-648 TTDGFLLSEQDLKLR
+648 TTDGFVLSEQDLNLR
-663 GAGDILGRDQSGFDT
+663 GAGDILGREQSGFDI

-686 NYHLVEAADDISD
+686 NYHLVEIADDISN
-699 HMDLNSPQTADLC
+699 HMDLDSFETATLC
-712 DIFKRVSDENIV
+712 DIFNRVSDENIV